1 MLSNMN
7 TAHLFLLTFLLLPPI
22 LAAQATTNP
31 TIMHVYEL
39 EEQDH
44 PAEAV
49 ALIRPLLDSNTLLGA
64 DLGRAWNA
72 LGLGYL
78 DQGDFPP
85 AQEAFERAIH
95 ILQPIPNSRDYA
107 IVLGNLADLYF
118 SKLDPAT
125 ALQLRLKA
133 LPVFEQQNDHE
144 DIAITCNHLAGIELQ
159 LDRKKEGR
167 KYLNRAIQEMNAA
180 PELNGNDR
188 AAISMMEAKFAEVD
202 HEWATAVQSMQSA
215 VSTWQSIFGEDHSN
229 VGWGYILLGH
239 EYQKTGKMADAE
251 REMQHGM
258 SILGR
263 TVSPQSSYYVQA
275 ELTYAGLLEK
285 RGDHAAASRLRTA
298 AEAAQGS
305 NRTPCVG
312 CTISVDALR

>member
-1 MLSNMN
+1 MLTDMN
-7 TAHLFLLTFLLLPPI
+7 TACYLFLISLTLPPI

-31 TIMHVYEL
+31 TILQAYEL

-49 ALIRPLLDSNTLLGA
+49 ALIRPLLESNTFSSA

-85 AQEAFERAIH
+85 AQEAFERAIR
-95 ILQPIPNSRDYA
+95 ILQPIPNSRDHA

-118 SKLDPAT
+118 SKRDLAT

-133 LPVFEQQNDHE
+133 LRVFEQQNDHQ

-159 LDRKKEGR
+159 LEHRKQGR
-167 KYLNRAIQEMNAA
+167 KYLDRAIQEMSTA
-180 PELNGNDR
+180 PEFNANDR
-188 AAISMMEAKFAEVD
+188 AAIYMMEAKFAEAAHD
-202 HEWATAVQSMQSA
+202 WAAAIQAMQSA
-215 VSTWQSIFGEDHSN
+215 VNTWQSLLGEDHSN
-229 VGWGYILLGH
+229 VGWGYVLLGH
-239 EYQKTGKMADAE
+239 IYQNAGKMTEADRA
-251 REMQHGM
+251 MQHGM
-258 SILGR
+258 SILAR

-275 ELTYAGLLEK
+275 ELTYAGLLDQ
-285 RGDHAAASRLRTA
+285 RGDRAAASRLRAA

-305 NRTPCVG
+305 NQTACNG

>member
-1 MLSNMN
+1 MLADMN
-7 TAHLFLLTFLLLPPI
+7 TACYLFLISLTLPSI

-31 TIMHVYEL
+31 TIMHAYEL

-49 ALIRPLLDSNTLLGA
+49 ALIRPLLESNTFSGA
-64 DLGRAWNA
+64 DAGRAWNA

-85 AQEAFERAIH
+85 AQKAFERAIR

-125 ALQLRLKA
+125 ALELRLKA
-133 LPVFEQQNDHE
+133 LPVFEQQNDHQ
-144 DIAITCNHLAGIELQ
+144 DIAITCNHLASIELQ
-159 LDRKKEGR
+159 LDHQKQGR
-167 KYLNRAIQEMNAA
+167 KYLDRAIQEMSAA
-180 PELNGNDR
+180 PEFNANDR
-188 AAISMMEAKFAEVD
+188 AAIYMMEAKFAE
-202 HEWATAVQSMQSA
+202 ATHDWTAAVQAMQSA
-215 VSTWQSIFGEDHSN
+215 VRTWQSMLGEDHSN
-229 VGWGYILLGH
+229 VGWGYVLLGH
-239 EYQKTGKMADAE
+239 MYQKAGELADAD

-258 SILGR
+258 SILAR

-275 ELTYAGLLEK
+275 ELTYAGLLEQ

-298 AEAAQGS
+298 AETAQGS
-305 NRTPCVG
+305 NRTTCIG

>member
-7 TAHLFLLTFLLLPPI
+7 TAHLFLLTSLLLPPI
-22 LAAQATTNP
+22 LAAQTPSNP
-31 TIMHVYEL
+31 TIMHAYEL

-49 ALIRPLLDSNTLLGA
+49 ALIRPLLDSNTLSGA
-64 DLGRAWNA
+64 DVGRAWNA

-85 AQEAFERAIH
+85 AQQALERAIR

-125 ALQLRLKA
+125 ALELRLKA

-144 DIAITCNHLAGIELQ
+144 DIAVTCNHLAGIELQ
-159 LDRKKEGR
+159 LDHKKEGR

-180 PELNGNDR
+180 PDLNGNDR
-188 AAISMMEAKFAEVD
+188 AAISMMEAKFAEAD
-202 HEWATAVQSMQSA
+202 HDWTAAVQSMQSA

-239 EYQKTGKMADAE
+239 EYQRAGKMAEAD

-275 ELTYAGLLEK
+275 ELTYADLLEK
-285 RGDHAAASRLRTA
+285 RGDRAAASRLRTA